1 MDFDLSKAFDYENGF
16 YLTASVQRMGKFASH
31 LEMFRRSLE
40 LAGDI
45 VECGVFKGASLSRF
59 VKFRS
64 LFETPASRKIHG
76 FDTFGAFPPADD
88 PMDEQKRE
96 EFVSQA
102 GSTSISR
109 RQLLG
114 LFDKLG
120 LNENLELVE
129 GDIIETV
136 PAFCADHPELGISL
150 LNIDVDLLEPTRVCL
165 EHLYP
170 RVVSGGIVILDDYG
184 AFPGATK
191 AADDYFEDKGVA
203 IQKLPLAFS
212 IPFIEKP

>member
-1 MDFDLSKAFDYENGF
+1 
-16 YLTASVQRMGKFASH
+16 
-31 LEMFRRSLE
+31 
-40 LAGDI
+40 
-45 VECGVFKGASLSRF
+45 
-59 VKFRS
+59 
-64 LFETPASRKIHG
+64 
-76 FDTFGAFPPADD
+76 
-88 PMDEQKRE
+88 MDEQKRE

-170 RVVSGGIVILDDYG
+170 RVVSGGIVILEDYG

-191 AADDYFEDKGVA
+191 AADDYFEAKGVA

>member
-16 YLTASVQRMGKFASH
+16 YLTSSVQRMGKFASQ
-31 LEMFRRSLE
+31 LELFRRSSV

-59 VKFRS
+59 LKFRS
-64 LFETPASRKIHG
+64 LFETPASRKIYG
-76 FDTFGAFPPADD
+76 FDTFDAFPPADD
-88 PMDEQKRE
+88 PMDEQKRQ

-109 RQLLG
+109 TQFLG

-120 LNENLELVE
+120 LNENLELVK
-129 GDIIETV
+129 GDIRETV
-136 PAFCADHPELGISL
+136 PAFCNDNPDLKISL
-150 LNIDVDLLEPTRVCL
+150 LNIDVDLLEPTRICL

-191 AADDYFEDKGVA
+191 AADDYFEDKGIA
-203 IQKLPLAFS
+203 IGKLPYAFS

>member
-16 YLTASVQRMGKFASH
+16 YLTSSVQRVGKFANH
-31 LEMFRRSLE
+31 LELFRRSSD

-59 VKFRS
+59 LKFRA
-64 LFETPASRKIHG
+64 LFENPAHRKIYG

-88 PMDEQKRE
+88 AMDEEKRE
-96 EFVSQA
+96 EFISQA
-102 GSTSISR
+102 GDQSIPR
-109 RQLLG
+109 QQLLS

-129 GDIIETV
+129 GDIGKTI
-136 PAFCADHPELGISL
+136 PAFCNNHPEIKISL
-150 LNIDVDLLEPTRVCL
+150 LNIDVDMLEPTCVCL

-170 RVVSGGIVILDDYG
+170 RVVSGGVVILDDYG
-184 AFPGATK
+184 AFPGATM
-191 AADDYFEDKGVA
+191 AADDYFKDKGVT
-203 IQKLPLAFS
+203 IQKLPSAFS
-212 IPFIEKP
+212 VPFIEKP